1 MFAKYVKNY
10 TLGQQNTRDSV
21 TAKQRLKRIFVPNL
35 VLHIGAAQKARDLP
49 AFTMQAGPECQRSTT

>member
-10 TLGQQNTRDSV
+10 ILGQQNARVSV

-35 VLHIGAAQKARDLP
+35 MLHIGAAQKARDLP
-49 AFTMQAGPECQRSTT
+49 AFAMQAGPGSQRSTT